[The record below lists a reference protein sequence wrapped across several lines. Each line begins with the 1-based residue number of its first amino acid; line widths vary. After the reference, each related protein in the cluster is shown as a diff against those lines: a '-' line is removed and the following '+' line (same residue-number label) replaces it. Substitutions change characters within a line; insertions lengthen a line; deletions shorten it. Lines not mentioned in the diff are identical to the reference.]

1 MESLIDVEKEE
12 TKESARVT
20 DENREKEKDRE
31 IAYAM
36 WSMCLILLGMI
47 LAVPLVAVLLGS
59 FLK

>member
-1 MESLIDVEKEE
+1 MESLLDVEKEE
-12 TKESARVT
+12 TKESASVR
-20 DENREKEKDRE
+20 DENGEKEKDRE

-47 LAVPLVAVLLGS
+47 LAVPLAAVLLGP

>member
-1 MESLIDVEKEE
+1 MESLLDVEKEE

-47 LAVPLVAVLLGS
+47 LAVPLVAVLLGP